1 MKITFLGTSAG
12 IPDPDRHCSS
22 TMIEVGERVYIVDAG
37 APMVDCLRT
46 QGLLMERENAERI
59 AAVFATHSHS
69 DHTVGMLHLLDA
81 CTWYFRTA
89 SFDVI
94 LPEKELGEKFAGCI
108 EIMEK
113 LPFPSDRL
121 HLKEASAGVVYDDGV
136 LRATYIPT
144 RHCEP
149 HPSYS
154 ILIEAEGK
162 KVLFSGDLS
171 QRLNK
176 TDVPALLSDAELD
189 LFVCELAHFT
199 PEELSPYLD
208 TCRARAVYFN
218 HVNPLDK
225 IERVRAIAAEKGY
238 TFSVHKAVDG
248 GTVELN

>member
-22 TMIEVGERVYIVDAG
+22 TMIEVGERVYVVDAG

-46 QGLLMERENAERI
+46 QGLLMERERAARI

-81 CTWYFRTA
+81 CTWYFRA
-89 SFDVI
+89 ACFDVI
-94 LPEKELGEKFAGCI
+94 LPAKRLGEKFAECI
-108 EIMEK
+108 EIMEGM
-113 LPFPSDRL
+113 PFPSDRL
-121 HLKEASAGVVYDDGV
+121 RLREASAGVVYDDGV

-149 HPSYS
+149 YPSYA

-162 KVLFSGDLS
+162 RVLFSGDLS
-171 QRLNK
+171 GKLGKQ
-176 TDVPALLSDAELD
+176 DVPALLSETELD
-189 LFVCELAHFT
+189 LFICEMAHFT

-208 TCRARAVYFN
+208 TCRARAVCFN
-218 HVNPLDK
+218 HLNPLDK
-225 IERVRAIAAEKGY
+225 IDRMRALATEKGY
-238 TFSVHKAVDG
+238 PFPIHRAVDG
-248 GTVELN
+248 GVLELN

>member
-89 SFDVI
+89 SFEVI
-94 LPEKELGEKFAGCI
+94 LPEKGLGEKFAECI

-162 KVLFSGDLS
+162 RMLYTGDLAS
-171 QRLNK
+171 
-176 TDVPALLSDAELD
+176 DFHDYPSILLEEHFDAVL
-189 LFVCELAHFT
+189 CELVHFNVSKNLDAIAKT
-199 PEELSPYLD
+199 KTKIIIFTHLSPYNIPRL
-208 TCRARAVYFN
+208 R
-218 HVNPLDK
+218 
-225 IERVRAIAAEKGY
+225 AAEDRLP
-238 TFSVHKAVDG
+238 FPVDIAEDG
-248 GTVELN
+248 NCYEI